1 MRRNAKTF
9 ALGAAALT
17 LASLGVV
24 FASPSDVSQP
34 GVAEASSAAHGA
46 SADWATWQKDQ
57 AGSRYNAAEW
67 KINPRNA
74 STLKLK
80 WAYTF
85 ANLPYT
91 RVGSQPAVADGVLY
105 VGAPDAKFVALDA
118 KSGATK
124 WTFDLTTVTGTSEQL
139 AVNGVRDG
147 ATVAGDKV
155 YFGDSTGRVFALY
168 KRTGHLA
175 WVTQADDHPL
185 ANLTS
190 SPTVYN
196 GKVYIGVSTSE
207 GGAPRDPS
215 YPCCTH
221 RGAVVAMDADNGRV
235 DWRFYTVPKPV
246 ETGTWASGAKKYEPS
261 GASVWATPVID
272 PRTDT
277 VFVGTGNNATG
288 KTDMSDSMIALDA
301 RSGKLRWKQQVSFP
315 DTYTGACEMTEVPN
329 DACPGKGTFAL
340 DKDIGAAANLITVG
354 GRTIVV
360 VGQKDGRLHA
370 FDARTGKIVWQTP
383 LVPTSPDAV
392 GIQWGTAYDGKWIY
406 AATWHSGPGKLF
418 AVDPATGKVR
428 WQVEHPA
435 NGCTTGGAAEF
446 ADMCELSFTPAVSAT
461 PGLIYEGSSDGKIR
475 IYSSAN
481 GALLWEFDAIRDFAG
496 VNGLPG
502 RGSGI
507 SGNGGAVIV
516 DGILYVQAG
525 YYPFYPTDKGTVLL
539 AFSL

>member
-1 MRRNAKTF
+1 M
-9 ALGAAALT
+9 LGAAALT
-17 LASLGVV
+17 LVSLGVV
-24 FASPSDVSQP
+24 WVSPSADVSQA
-34 GVAEASSAAHGA
+34 GASTATRP

-57 AGSRYNAAEW
+57 AGSRYNGAES
-67 KINPRNA
+67 KINPGTA
-74 STLKLK
+74 SRLKLK

-85 ANLPYT
+85 AQLPYT

-124 WTFDLTTVTGTSEQL
+124 WTFDLTTVTGPGEQF

-155 YFGDSTGRVFALY
+155 FFGDSTGRVFALH
-168 KRTGHLA
+168 KRTGKLA
-175 WVTQADDHPL
+175 WVAKVDDHPL

-196 GKVYIGVSTSE
+196 GRVYIGVSTSE

-221 RGAVVAMDADNGRV
+221 RGAVVAIDADSGKV
-235 DWRFYTVPKPV
+235 DWRFYTVPQPV
-246 ETGTWASGAKKYEPS
+246 EDGTWPSGAKKFTPS

-272 PRTDT
+272 PRTNT

-288 KTDMSDSMIALDA
+288 QTDMSDAMIAIDA
-301 RSGKLRWKQQVSFP
+301 RSGKLRWKQQVTFP
-315 DTYTGACEMTEVPN
+315 DTYTAACELTEVP
-329 DACPGKGTFAL
+329 DETCPGKGTFAR
-340 DKDIGAAANLITVG
+340 DKDIGAAANLITVN

-370 FDARTGKIVWQTP
+370 FDARTGRVAWQTA
-383 LVPTSPDAV
+383 LVPDSPDAV
-392 GIQWGTAYDGKWIY
+392 GVQWGTAYDGKWIY
-406 AATWHSGPGKLF
+406 AATWHSGPGRLF

-435 NGCTTGGAAEF
+435 DGCTTGGAAAY

-461 PGLIYEGSSDGKIR
+461 PGLIYLGSSDGKIR
-475 IYSSAN
+475 VFSSSN
-481 GALLWEFDAIRDFAG
+481 GAVLWEFDAIRDFTG
-496 VNGLPG
+496 VNGPPG

-516 DGILYVQAG
+516 DGMLYVQAG

-539 AFSL
+539 AFGL